1 MNYEEVLVEI
11 EKRGMMPVEVPLQV
25 HDGLIAGS
33 MIGIRQDIPTST
45 EKAQVACE
53 ELAHGILNAGDIIDQ
68 DEMANRKQEKKARR
82 LAHQLKGVNLE
93 GIVSCYNAGC
103 RNIYEMA
110 EHLECTEEFLK
121 EALVNYRE
129 IYGRYAAWKEYTIFF
144 EPCLAVMRC
153 PIRID
158 VRAK

>member
-103 RNIYEMA
+103 RNTYEMA
-110 EHLECTEEFLK
+110 DQLDCTEDFLK

-129 IYGRYAAWKEYTIFF
+129 IYGRYARWKDYTIFF
-144 EPCLAVMRC
+144 EPYLAV
-153 PIRID
+153 IKYI
-158 VRAK
+158 